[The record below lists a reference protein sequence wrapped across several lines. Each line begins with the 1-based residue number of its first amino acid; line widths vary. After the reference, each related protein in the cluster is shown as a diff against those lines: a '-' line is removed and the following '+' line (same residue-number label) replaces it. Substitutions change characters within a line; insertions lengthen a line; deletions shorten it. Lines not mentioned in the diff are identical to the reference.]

1 MSTITQTRAAR
12 QSDQQADRRSN
23 RQPDPRPDRQPVVG
37 ADERV
42 RDYLAAAIVCTL
54 VCFAPTGVA
63 AVVFAGQARTLAAA
77 GDLGGARRAAA
88 IAKRLCLASV
98 AVTVSFL
105 VIVVVGADG
114 YSSTH

>member
-1 MSTITQTRAAR
+1 MSTVTQTRVPRQAAR
-12 QSDQQADRRSN
+12 
-23 RQPDPRPDRQPVVG
+23 RPDRRVVVD
-37 ADERV
+37 AEDRV
-42 RDYLAAAIVCTL
+42 RDHLAVAVVCTL

-77 GDLGGARRAAA
+77 GDLGRARRAAT